1 MFDITRSLVVILQN
15 ESKLPLCSKFLS
27 NKNTVKI
34 KREAYRKLIFSSH
47 CIDCRFKIFETIDKK
62 K

>member
-27 NKNTVKI
+27 KNNTVKI
-34 KREAYRKLIFSSH
+34 KREAYRKINLFFSLY
-47 CIDCRFKIFETIDKK
+47 
-62 K
+62 